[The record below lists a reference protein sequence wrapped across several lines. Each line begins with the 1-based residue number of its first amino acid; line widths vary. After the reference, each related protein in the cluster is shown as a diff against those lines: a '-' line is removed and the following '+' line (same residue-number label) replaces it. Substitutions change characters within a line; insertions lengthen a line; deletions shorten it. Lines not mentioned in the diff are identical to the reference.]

1 MAHRIS
7 TLDVPPRDRLS
18 YWREVATRA
27 FVSHEFDS
35 PSGREF
41 LAVLSSGWLG
51 SLGASMFECDPC
63 RATRT
68 ARHVAQDDCDDL
80 LLCVHIGGEAA
91 FEQDGR
97 QQVHTPG
104 GMLLLDARHP
114 FTCVYAGNAQSMT
127 FKISRPDLECRVGDV
142 SPLTARAV
150 GSVAVSGLASGFLSM
165 LPVRLGAVNEDARAK
180 LGEQALDLV
189 ALAFTAEL
197 QLRGLTLASPRATA
211 LLRLKAAIEARLS
224 DTQLKPAAAATAAAI
239 SVRYANDLLSEEGRS
254 VERYIQHRRLER
266 CRRALEDPAQA
277 HRSVGEIAFGWGF
290 SNLSHFVRRF
300 RAAYGCSPGEH
311 RRRVLHA
318 TH

>member
-1 MAHRIS
+1 MADQIS
-7 TLDVPPRDRLS
+7 TRDVPPRDRLS

-27 FVSHEFDS
+27 FVSHEFAA
-35 PSGREF
+35 PGGREF

-51 SLGASMFECDPC
+51 SLGVSMFECDPC

-68 ARHVAQDDCDDL
+68 ARHVALDDCDDL

-97 QQVHTPG
+97 QQVHKPG
-104 GMLLLDARHP
+104 GMLLLDTRRP
-114 FTCVYAGNAQSMT
+114 FTSAYAGKAQSMT

-142 SPLTARAV
+142 SLLTARAI
-150 GSVAVSGLASGFLSM
+150 GGEAVSGLASGFLSM
-165 LPVRLGAVNEDARAK
+165 LPERLGALNEGARAK

-197 QLRGLTLASPRATA
+197 QQSGLALASPRATT
-211 LLRLKAAIEARLS
+211 LLRLKTAIEVRLS
-224 DTQLKPAAAATAAAI
+224 DTQLKPAAAAAAAAI
-239 SVRYANDLLSEEGRS
+239 SVRYANDLLSEEGQS

-266 CRRALEDPAQA
+266 CRRALEDPAQV

-290 SNLSHFVRRF
+290 SDLSHFVRRF
-300 RAAYGCSPGEH
+300 RAAYGCSPGDY
-311 RRRVLHA
+311 RRQMQEA
-318 TH
+318 KC